1 MTHNEIKR
9 KAALIMIES
18 GRATVSET
26 AALRK
31 ISRQAMQKAA
41 REINP
46 RRARRRYLQTVWKEV
61 VGRLT
66 P

>member
-1 MTHNEIKR
+1 MQKNEIKR
-9 KAALIMIES
+9 KAALILVAS
-18 GRATVSET
+18 GRATVGEA

-46 RRARRRYLQTVWKEV
+46 RRARRRYLRTVWKEV
-61 VGRLT
+61 VNRLT
-66 P
+66 G